1 MKWSIGSLL
10 LIAVLVAIAVK
21 WRGVISDGISFHEAA
36 IAFGLVTAARA
47 LFQTAL
53 RTRNGWFEFSVI
65 RGAMS
70 NNIFAFANGK
80 HLAEY
85 LGGGE
90 GGICYANQSGTITY
104 EDRGGH
110 QTVFTWD
117 LVDIGGGGYAAK
129 PSDFQRLGD
138 RSSEDYGLL
147 RERARP
153 FSDYLAAKEKYPLAY
168 LLDRVWRGSVGGWDG
183 ANIERGLSEWVAA
196 VRWHIR
202 REPRSGLTYQS
213 RWDILRVWRIRPWP
227 ASLQA
232 MMDVHTKDRR

>member
-53 RTRNGWFEFSVI
+53 RTRNGWFEFFVI

-70 NNIFAFANGK
+70 NNLFAFATGK
-80 HLAEY
+80 HLAESGK
-85 LGGGE
+85 GGQ
-90 GGICYANQSGTITY
+90 CFYH
-104 EDRGGH
+104 DRYRTLAYRDQYGH
-110 QTVFTWD
+110 QTIFTWD
-117 LVDIGGGGYAAK
+117 LVDIGGGGYAAD
-129 PSDFQRLGD
+129 PNDFQRTGD

-202 REPRSGLTYQS
+202 REPRSGLTYQN

-232 MMDVHTKDRR
+232 MMDAHTKDRR